1 MTMDEPKFLEW
12 LIPEP
17 DNWHLKENAPEW
29 AKQEFE
35 RFMELFNER

>member
-1 MTMDEPKFLEW
+1 MTLEQPKFLKW

-29 AKQEFE
+29 AVKEFE
-35 RFMELFNER
+35 KFMRKLK

>member
-1 MTMDEPKFLEW
+1 MTLEQPKFLKW

-29 AKQEFE
+29 AVKEFE
-35 RFMELFNER
+35 KFMHKLK